1 MNVLPEPNNVRFPY
15 CAGSRVYVVP
25 TLWQV
30 GIVVPHV
37 EEFTA
42 WLVTGG
48 LLIGGGSSN
57 VRASGSW
64 IFPPLSRGSPLIA
77 PLEVSLSAFGAPSE
91 QAWVYWSTNG
101 VESEPQTSKLPLR
114 LAPPFAPMSPWP
126 LGVWFLVTA
135 YIPPLLESQ
144 LSTMPLV
151 KLLKPMTPH
160 PVPVAKS
167 P

>member
-1 MNVLPEPNNVRFPY
+1 MNVLPEPNKVRFPY

-42 WLVTGG
+42 WLVRGG

-64 IFPPLSRGSPLIA
+64 IFPSVLRGSPWIA
-77 PLEVSLSAFGAPSE
+77 PVEVSLSAFGAPSE
-91 QAWVYWSTNG
+91 QAWVAWSPHG
-101 VESEPQTSKLPLR
+101 RERQPQP
-114 LAPPFAPMSPWP
+114 
-126 LGVWFLVTA
+126 
-135 YIPPLLESQ
+135 
-144 LSTMPLV
+144 
-151 KLLKPMTPH
+151 
-160 PVPVAKS
+160 
-167 P
+167 

>member
-1 MNVLPEPNNVRFPY
+1 MNVLPEPNKVRFPY

-57 VRASGSW
+57 VRASGSG
-64 IFPPLSRGSPLIA
+64 IFPPWISPV
-77 PLEVSLSAFGAPSE
+77 EVSLSAFGAMSE
-91 QAWVYWSTNG
+91 QAWVNWSASG
-101 VESEPQTSKLPLR
+101 VESEPQTLKLPLR

>member
-1 MNVLPEPNNVRFPY
+1 MHGLVGHRRITDRRRVVECQGRRQLDLPPFISRF
-15 CAGSRVYVVP
+15 
-25 TLWQV
+25 
-30 GIVVPHV
+30 
-37 EEFTA
+37 
-42 WLVTGG
+42 
-48 LLIGGGSSN
+48 
-57 VRASGSW
+57 
-64 IFPPLSRGSPLIA
+64 PLIA

-91 QAWVYWSTNG
+91 QAWVSWSTNG